1 VQQHNRDV
9 AVLISVRL
17 LVATLIAY
25 EAYSFVTYMATGHVP
40 FANYSLKFE
49 FGIRAEGKFVASSTF
64 GGFFDPL

>member
-1 VQQHNRDV
+1 
-9 AVLISVRL
+9 
-17 LVATLIAY
+17 
-25 EAYSFVTYMATGHVP
+25 MATGHVP